1 MLAAGAGQL
10 GQEEMA
16 TMLGEGVERTLV
28 PLVRR
33 FDAQLGLVSDSQDAL
48 LKRLDTVTDGSCSRG
63 MRTGPCKE
71 GAQRERARGVA
82 V

>member
-1 MLAAGAGQL
+1 MAAAEPGELGQEEMEL

-63 MRTGPCKE
+63 MP
-71 GAQRERARGVA
+71 AYRAL
-82 V
+82 